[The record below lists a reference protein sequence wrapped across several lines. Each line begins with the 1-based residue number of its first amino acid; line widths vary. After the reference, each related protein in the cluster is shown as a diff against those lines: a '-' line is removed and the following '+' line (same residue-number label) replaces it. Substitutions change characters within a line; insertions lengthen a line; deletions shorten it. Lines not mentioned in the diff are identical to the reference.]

1 MENSFIT
8 FEEKSRRLDRPI
20 SFLVV
25 DDDLRARESLA
36 TLLQMQWPDI
46 TLAEDGEVAIALIQQ
61 KQFHLIILDL
71 NMPKKSGD
79 QVLAFIKENNIQ
91 TTVIV
96 LSGETSINKVT
107 EAIRL
112 GAYEI
117 FKKPYSYDELEHAI
131 RNALDKLLIEE
142 EKAQIQ
148 GRLEHSE
155 KLHRYM
161 VDNSPDLIYILNLTG
176 EFTFV
181 NDSVTRL
188 LGFQKSDLIGKHFSK
203 FIADEDCLKAEYLFN
218 ERRRASRTNRTV
230 ELALK
235 CNAANASRQFETSTC
250 PIELNS
256 MGIYSVDSKGSKK
269 VSTYQGTYGVARDI
283 SQRKEAEKLI
293 TYQAYHDLLTKLPN
307 RAMLRDR
314 LDLAIKQAERSGE
327 TLIVMFLDLD
337 RFKLINDSFGHV
349 VGDQLL
355 VEVAGRLKAEIR
367 TGDTLARLGGDE
379 FMLLLPQPTSREQAE
394 SVAQKLIDS
403 LQQPFYLRG
412 KEVYINVS
420 IGISVFPVDS
430 KDINTLIKNADMAMY
445 EVKSAGKNG
454 YTFYTARLEHAAAE
468 KISIESGLRKALKND
483 ELEMYYQ
490 PQINI
495 NTRQIVGVE
504 ALLRWN
510 HPQLGMVQPG
520 YFIEQAE
527 ESRIIEQISEW
538 VLSRVALDLF
548 GNKAFLE
555 SPIKASINLSAADI
569 RQKDFPE
576 NLVSISQNFGIEPNR
591 LEIEI
596 TENMFMSDIQAC
608 THKLQ
613 VLSNKGFSIAID
625 DFGTGYSSL
634 NYLREL
640 PVHTIKIDY
649 SFISEIEHSQKGAAL
664 VAAIVGMAH
673 ALDINIIPEGVE
685 NTNQLNYLK
694 SLDCQIM
701 QGFLF
706 SKPLPVAEFLSIVTT
721 QHKKLS
727 TLAMP
732 SRYHS

>member
-1 MENSFIT
+1 MNT
-8 FEEKSRRLDRPI
+8 FEEKSRRFDKPV

-36 TLLQMQWPDI
+36 TLLQTQWPDVSQ
-46 TLAEDGEVAIALIQQ
+46 AEDGEEAIALIQQ
-61 KQFHLIILDL
+61 RQFNLIILDL

-79 QVLAFIKENNIQ
+79 QVLAFIKERKIQ

-117 FKKPYSYDELEHAI
+117 FKKPYSFDELEHAI

-142 EKAQIQ
+142 EKARIQ
-148 GRLEHSE
+148 SRLEHSE
-155 KLHRYM
+155 RLHRYM
-161 VDNSPDLIYILNLTG
+161 VDNSPDLIYILNLAG

-181 NDSVTRL
+181 NDSVTKL
-188 LGFQKSDLIGKHFSK
+188 LGFDKSDLIGKHFSE
-203 FIADEDCLKAEYLFN
+203 FIADEDSLKAEYLFN
-218 ERRRASRTNRTV
+218 ERRRESRSNRTI
-230 ELALK
+230 ELGLK
-235 CNAANASRQFETSTC
+235 CNAAQSSKPFETTTC

-256 MGIYSVDSKGSKK
+256 MGIYSVASKDSKM

-283 SQRKEAEKLI
+283 SRRKEAEKLI

-307 RAMLRDR
+307 RTMLRDR
-314 LDLAIKQAERSGE
+314 LDLAIKQAERTGE

-355 VEVAGRLKAEIR
+355 VEVAGRLKTEIR

-394 SVAQKLIDS
+394 SVAQKLIAS

-420 IGISVFPVDS
+420 IGISVYPVDS

-454 YTFYTARLEHAAAE
+454 YTFFNARLEHAAAE

-490 PQINI
+490 PQIN
-495 NTRQIVGVE
+495 TKTQQIVGVE

-510 HPQLGMVQPG
+510 HPQFGLVEPG

-538 VLSRVALDLF
+538 VLNRVAIDLF
-548 GNKAFLE
+548 GNKPFLE

-576 NLVSISQNFGIEPNR
+576 NLVSISRNFGIDPNR

-613 VLSNKGFSIAID
+613 ILSNNGFSIAID

-649 SFISEIEHSQKGAAL
+649 SFISEIEHSKKGAAL
-664 VAAIVGMAH
+664 VAAIVSMAH

-685 NTNQLNYLK
+685 NTNQSAYLE
-694 SLDCQIM
+694 SLGCQIM
-701 QGFLF
+701 QGYLF
-706 SKPLPVAEFLSIVTT
+706 SKPVSATDFLDIVAT
-721 QHKKLS
+721 QHKES
-727 TLAMP
+727 SSLANA
-732 SRYHS
+732 

>member
-46 TLAEDGEVAIALIQQ
+46 TQAEDGEVAIALIQQ

-235 CNAANASRQFETSTC
+235 CNAANASMQFEASTC

-283 SQRKEAEKLI
+283 SQRKKAEKLI

-727 TLAMP
+727 TLANA
-732 SRYHS
+732 

>member
-1 MENSFIT
+1 MENTLISFEDKPQH
-8 FEEKSRRLDRPI
+8 FNKPV

-25 DDDLRARESLA
+25 DDDLRARESLS
-36 TLLQMQWPDI
+36 TLLQTKWPDV
-46 TLAEDGEVAIALIQQ
+46 TQAEDGEVAIALIQQ
-61 KQFHLIILDL
+61 RQFNLIILDL

-79 QVLAFIKENNIQ
+79 QVLAFIKEKKIQ

-107 EAIRL
+107 EAVRL

-117 FKKPYSYDELEHAI
+117 FKKPYSFDELEHAI

-142 EKAQIQ
+142 EKARIQ
-148 GRLEHSE
+148 SRMEHSE
-155 KLHRYM
+155 RLHRYM
-161 VDNSPDLIYILNLTG
+161 VDNSPDLIYILNLAG

-181 NDSVTRL
+181 NDSVTKL
-188 LGFQKSDLIGKHFSK
+188 LGFEKSDLIGKHYSE
-203 FIADEDCLKAEYLFN
+203 FIADEDSMKAEYLFN
-218 ERRRASRTNRTV
+218 ERRRASRSNRTI
-230 ELALK
+230 ELGLK
-235 CNAANASRQFETSTC
+235 CNAANSAKPFETTTC

-256 MGIYSVDSKGSKK
+256 MGIYSVASKDSKT

-283 SQRKEAEKLI
+283 SRRKKAEKLI

-314 LDLAIKQAERSGE
+314 LDLAIKQAERTGE

-355 VEVAGRLKAEIR
+355 VEVAARLKAEIR

-379 FMLLLPQPTSREQAE
+379 FMLLLPQPTTREQAE
-394 SVAQKLIDS
+394 SVAQKLIAC

-454 YTFYTARLEHAAAE
+454 YTFYNDRLEHAAAE
-468 KISIESGLRKALKND
+468 KISIESGLRKAIKNE

-490 PQINI
+490 PQFDIE
-495 NTRQIVGVE
+495 TRQIVGVE

-510 HPQLGMVQPG
+510 HPQFGLVEPG

-538 VLSRVALDLF
+538 VLNRVAIELF
-548 GNKAFLE
+548 GNKAFAE
-555 SPIKASINLSAADI
+555 SRIKASINLSAADI

-576 NLVSISQNFGIEPNR
+576 NLVSISRNFGIDPAR

-649 SFISEIEHSQKGAAL
+649 SFISEIEHSKKGAAL
-664 VAAIVGMAH
+664 VAAIVGMAQ
-673 ALDINIIPEGVE
+673 ALDIKIIPEGVE
-685 NTNQLNYLK
+685 NTNQSDYLE
-694 SLDCQIM
+694 SLGCQTM
-701 QGFLF
+701 QGYLF
-706 SKPLPVAEFLSIVTT
+706 SKPVSMETFLGLVAS
-721 QHKKLS
+721 QHEGS
-727 TLAMP
+727 SSLANA
-732 SRYHS
+732 

>member
-46 TLAEDGEVAIALIQQ
+46 TQAEDGEVAIALIQQ

-256 MGIYSVDSKGSKK
+256 MGIYSVASKGSKK

-283 SQRKEAEKLI
+283 SQRKKAEKLI

-727 TLAMP
+727 TLANA
-732 SRYHS
+732 

>member
-1 MENSFIT
+1 MENSLIT
-8 FEEKSRRLDRPI
+8 FEEETRHFDKPT

-25 DDDLRARESLA
+25 DDDLRARESLV
-36 TLLQMQWPDI
+36 TLLQRQWSDI
-46 TLAEDGEVAIALIQQ
+46 TEAEDGEEAISLIQQ
-61 KQFHLIILDL
+61 KQFNLIILDL

-79 QVLAFIKENNIQ
+79 QVLAFIRDKKIQ

-96 LSGETSINKVT
+96 LSGETSINKVA
-107 EAIRL
+107 EAVRL
-112 GAYEI
+112 GAYDI
-117 FKKPYSYDELEHAI
+117 FKKPYSFDELEHAI
-131 RNALDKLLIEE
+131 RNALDRLHIEE
-142 EKAQIQ
+142 EKEQIQ
-148 GRLEHSE
+148 NRLAHSE
-155 KLHRYM
+155 RLHRYM
-161 VDNSPDLIYILNLTG
+161 VDNSPDLIYILNLAG
-176 EFTFV
+176 EFSFV
-181 NDSVTRL
+181 NDSVTKLLSYDKTDL
-188 LGFQKSDLIGKHFSK
+188 LGKHYSE
-203 FIADEDCLKAEYLFN
+203 FIADEDRLKAEYLFN
-218 ERRRASRTNRTV
+218 ERRRESRSNRTI
-230 ELALK
+230 ELRLK
-235 CNAANASRQFETSTC
+235 CNSGDASKPFEATTR

-256 MGIYSVDSKGSKK
+256 MGIYSVDSQDNKQ

-283 SQRKEAEKLI
+283 SSRKKAEKLI

-314 LDLAIKQAERSGE
+314 LDLAIKQADRTGE

-355 VEVAGRLKAEIR
+355 VEVADRLKVEIR

-394 SVAQKLIDS
+394 SVAQKLIAS
-403 LQQPFYLRG
+403 LQQPFFLKG

-430 KDINTLIKNADMAMY
+430 NDINTLIKNADMAMY
-445 EVKSAGKNG
+445 EVKSTGKNG
-454 YTFYTARLEHAAAE
+454 YTFYNDKLEHAAAE

-483 ELEMYYQ
+483 ELEIFYQ
-490 PQINI
+490 PQINVK
-495 NTRQIVGVE
+495 TMQIVGVE

-510 HPQLGMVQPG
+510 HPRLGQLSPN

-527 ESRIIEQISEW
+527 ESRLIEQLSEW
-538 VLSRVALDLF
+538 VLNRVATDLF
-548 GNKAFLE
+548 GNKNFLE
-555 SPIKASINLSAADI
+555 SRIKVSINLSATDI
-569 RQKDFPE
+569 KQKEFPE
-576 NLVSISQNFGIEPNR
+576 NFVSLTEGFGIEPDR

-596 TENMFMSDIQAC
+596 TENMFMSDIQSC

-613 VLSNKGFSIAID
+613 VLSNKGISIAID

-640 PVHTIKIDY
+640 PVHTVKLDY
-649 SFISEIEHSQKGAAL
+649 SFISEIEYSKKGAAL

-673 ALDINIIPEGVE
+673 GLGIKIIAEGVE
-685 NTNQLNYLK
+685 NIRQSEYLE
-694 SLDCQIM
+694 SLDCHVM

-706 SKPLPVAEFLSIVTT
+706 SKPVAVNDFLSSVAT
-721 QHKKLS
+721 QQENLS
-727 TLAMP
+727 TMTSA
-732 SRYHS
+732 